1 MARRLGVTS
10 PLQVRWL
17 YLRVALVSCYP
28 EANFGPSD
36 KRQTENTVL
45 FGQTVISGLAAGS
58 MVAIEKKSRR
68 CVAAAKYARDFRC
81 LQQGGA
87 GYVRDAASLAIG
99 AICLFASDTSHRG
112 SNLEIACLTIFFY
125 LCRSRSLQQLW
136 G

>member
-68 CVAAAKYARDFRC
+68 CVAAANMLVIFGVCNRVELAMYVTQQA
-81 LQQGGA
+81 LQSA
-87 GYVRDAASLAIG
+87 
-99 AICLFASDTSHRG
+99 LFAFLPPIPHIEVQT
-112 SNLEIACLTIFFY
+112 
-125 LCRSRSLQQLW
+125 
-136 G
+136 